1 MVKWELAYVV
11 IQSECNLVRAVVGG
25 RSQLSYNACRYMVIL
40 TLLSVHGQWGQWQEW
55 NVCNTTCENGFQ
67 NRSRE
72 CDSPYPMFGGSECI
86 GLNFDIQVC
95 SQDPCPGK
103 V

>member
-11 IQSECNLVRAVVGG
+11 IESECNLVRAVVGG
-25 RSQLSYNACRYMVIL
+25 RLQFSYNACRYMVIL

-55 NVCNTTCENGFQ
+55 NFCNTTCGNGFK

-95 SQDPCPGK
+95 SQDTCIGK